1 MVVVF
6 TLGKYVQQTFSQT
19 CTTFH
24 DQLTNSSQWQLH
36 LRRPRHCVTS
46 GS

>member
-1 MVVVF
+1 MAAIAAIIMVVVF

-24 DQLTNSSQWQLH
+24 DQLTA
-36 LRRPRHCVTS
+36 PAS
-46 GS
+46 GSCT